1 MPAATT
7 PHNYITMEDLHEL
20 GENLHK
26 RIVEDIAD
34 FLTAYMGHVDKRFNK
49 IETRLDNVDARLGKV
64 EIRLE
69 NVEVRLD
76 GAVVKLDKLEA
87 GQVTINNTLQNLN
100 WD

>member
-1 MPAATT
+1 MPAAIT
-7 PHNYITMEDLHEL
+7 PHNYITMDDLHEF

-34 FLTAYMGHVDKRFNK
+34 FLTAYMGHIDKRFNK
-49 IETRLDNVDARLGKV
+49 VEARLD
-64 EIRLE
+64 

-76 GAVVKLDKLEA
+76 GAVVNLDKLEA

-100 WD
+100 RD